1 MIVFIGSFQCCCR
14 SWSSEDDM
22 IRNNLNSCSSR
33 SESDSQQKR
42 ENSENIGTSIKS
54 FSAKFK
60 NENNSFKTG
69 VLQQSVQQTAGTCNF
84 IAI

>member
-1 MIVFIGSFQCCCR
+1 MIPS
-14 SWSSEDDM
+14 
-22 IRNNLNSCSSR
+22 NLNSCSNR
-33 SESDSQQKR
+33 NESDSQQKH

-60 NENNSFKTG
+60 HENNSFKTG
-69 VLQQSVQQTAGTCNF
+69 VLQQSIQQTAGTCNF